1 MQAMG
6 IRRLP
11 SLLSVISFVVAS
23 AGSAIALAGC
33 EEAVPQSIVLSSAG
47 EKVELVSEAPNPDIY
62 VEIGEVSGRA
72 MAVEKHD
79 AFNAARNALRNGTA
93 QKNGTIVRIDNVDA
107 KVAWD
112 VGMTVVM
119 ITGTA
124 YRTK

>member
-1 MQAMG
+1 MG

-11 SLLSVISFVVAS
+11 SLVINLRVILSAFACAS
-23 AGSAIALAGC
+23 MIAGC
-33 EEAVPQSIVLSSAG
+33 EEAVPQSIVLSSSA
-47 EKVELVSEAPNPDIY
+47 EQVELVSEAPNTDVY

-72 MAVEKHD
+72 MGVEKHD
-79 AFNAARNALRNGTA
+79 AFNAARNALRNATA

-112 VGMTVVM
+112 VGMTVVL